1 MDEASYQ
8 RSHVDG
14 VRPALVVSGGGGAF
28 THPTHLTGD
37 TITVN
42 NQPHERHAAYP
53 DGVYACAGR
62 HIGVLSCLRDTM
74 RCLFACVCVCVLGT
88 EATCRRLAI
97 LNVIG
102 FRRRNF
108 YFDVI
113 GGIEYFLF
121 VVSMYPLCG

>member
-1 MDEASYQ
+1 MDEASHR

-62 HIGVLSCLRDTM
+62 HIGVLSCLRDTCVG
-74 RCLFACVCVCVLGT
+74 CLPVWVCVSL
-88 EATCRRLAI
+88 EQRQLAAG
-97 LNVIG
+97 LP
-102 FRRRNF
+102 F
-108 YFDVI
+108 
-113 GGIEYFLF
+113 
-121 VVSMYPLCG
+121 